1 MAKVINEE
9 KINRIKEAAIE
20 LIVKNGYG
28 GASIS
33 AIATKADVATGY
45 LYRFYPGK
53 YELVTD
59 LLNTQL
65 KEIAEEIETMLKE
78 EATVELVSQ
87 KLIDY
92 FFQQAEERPFH
103 IRFIYILVAEYK
115 FKMGEVEKEKILSLC
130 RQMLKSAHASG
141 EINNKYKEEEIF
153 LMLVIYPIEYINLR
167 FKKFISSR
175 ELCNED
181 KKRIHRLCVNALKF

>member
-1 MAKVINEE
+1 MAKIINAD

-65 KEIAEEIETMLKE
+65 KEIAEEIEVMLEKE
-78 EATVELVSQ
+78 TTVELVSQ
-87 KLIDY
+87 RLIDY

-115 FKMGEVEKEKILSLC
+115 FIMGEMEREKILSLC
-130 RQMLKSAHASG
+130 RRMLKFGHASG
-141 EINNKYKEEEIF
+141 EINSKYREEEIF

-175 ELCNED
+175 SLSNDD
-181 KKRIHRLCVNALKF
+181 KKRIHRICVNALKF

>member
-1 MAKVINEE
+1 MAKIINVD
-9 KINRIKEAAIE
+9 KINRIKEAAME
-20 LIVKNGYG
+20 LVVKNGYG

-65 KEIAEEIETMLKE
+65 KDIAEEIETMLEKE
-78 EATVELVSQ
+78 TTVELVSER
-87 KLIDY
+87 LIDY

-115 FKMGEVEKEKILSLC
+115 FKMGEIERERILSLC
-130 RQMLKSAHASG
+130 RRMLKSAHTSG
-141 EINNKYKEEEIF
+141 EVNKKYREEEIF

-167 FKKFISSR
+167 FKKFISQKS
-175 ELCNED
+175 LSNED
-181 KKRIHRLCVNALKF
+181 KKRIHRLCINALK

>member
-20 LIVKNGYG
+20 LIVENGYG

-45 LYRFYPGK
+45 LYRFYAGK

-59 LLNTQL
+59 LLNTLL
-65 KEIAEEIETMLKE
+65 KEIAEEIEAMLVK

-87 KLIDY
+87 RLIDY
-92 FFQQAEERPFH
+92 FFDQAYERPFH

-115 FKMGEVEKEKILSLC
+115 FTMGEMERELILSLC
-130 RQMLKSAHASG
+130 RRMLQQGVASG
-141 EINNKYKEEEIF
+141 EINKHYKEEEIF

-167 FKKFISSR
+167 FKQFISSNP
-175 ELCNED
+175 LSNDD
-181 KKRIHRLCVNALKF
+181 KKRIHRLCINALKN

>member
-1 MAKVINEE
+1 MAKVINED

-20 LIVKNGYG
+20 LIVENGYG

-33 AIATKADVATGY
+33 AIATKANVATGY

-65 KEIAEEIETMLKE
+65 KEIAEEIEVMLEKE
-78 EATVELVSQ
+78 TTVELVSQ
-87 KLIDY
+87 RLIDY

-115 FKMGEVEKEKILSLC
+115 FTMGEMERERILSLC
-130 RQMLKSAHASG
+130 RRMLSSAHSSG
-141 EINNKYKEEEIF
+141 EINKKYKEEEVF

-167 FKKFISSR
+167 FKKFISNKALS
-175 ELCNED
+175 NDD
-181 KKRIHRLCVNALKF
+181 KKRIHRLCINALKF

>member
-1 MAKVINEE
+1 MAKEINED

-20 LIVKNGYG
+20 LIVENGYG

-45 LYRFYPGK
+45 LYRFYSGK

-65 KEIAEEIETMLKE
+65 KEIAEEIEFMLEKE
-78 EATVELVSQ
+78 TSLELVSQ
-87 KLIDY
+87 RLIDY

-115 FKMGEVEKEKILSLC
+115 FTMGEIERERILSLC
-130 RQMLKSAHASG
+130 RRMLSSAHASG
-141 EINNKYKEEEIF
+141 EVSKKYKEEEIF

-167 FKKFISSR
+167 FKKFISNRDLS
-175 ELCNED
+175 NED
-181 KKRIHRLCVNALKF
+181 KKRIHRLCVNALK

>member
-1 MAKVINEE
+1 MAKSINED

-20 LIVKNGYG
+20 LIVEKGYG

-65 KEIAEEIETMLKE
+65 KEIAEEIEAMLEKE
-78 EATVELVSQ
+78 TTAELVSQ
-87 KLIDY
+87 RLIEY
-92 FFQQAEERPFH
+92 FFQQAKERPFH
-103 IRFIYILVAEYK
+103 IRFIYILAAEYR
-115 FKMGEVEKEKILSLC
+115 FKMGELEREKIIALC
-130 RQMLKSAHASG
+130 RRLLKSAHASG
-141 EINNKYKEEEIF
+141 EINRKYKEEEVF
-153 LMLVIYPIEYINLR
+153 LMLVMYPIEYINLR
-167 FKKFISSR
+167 FKKFISNKS
-175 ELCNED
+175 LSNHD
-181 KKRIHRLCVNALKF
+181 KKRIHRLCINALK